1 MPRSE
6 SAGEQP
12 PAERKPRRSKRGNGE
27 GSIYLRKDGRWT
39 AAYFVP
45 KPGGGESR
53 RYVYGRSPE
62 EVETKL
68 VEMRKQVQAGAPL
81 APAGL
86 TVARYLEE
94 WMEQV
99 AAPRVR
105 PNTARSYRDLIA
117 KYLVPRLGRKRLGQ
131 LGARDVRQF
140 LAALAGDGVGERT
153 AQLAHAVLRAALE
166 DAMREEIIPRNVA
179 KLVRAPRPVK
189 QEREPL
195 TVQQVRTL
203 LTSTRDHRLH
213 ALFVVFAVLGLRRS
227 EVLGLRWDDVDL
239 EVGVL
244 RVRRSLHR
252 VEGQLA
258 TFPTKTQRS
267 ARAVPLPGMVVRTLR
282 DHQRGQEA
290 ERLALGAKWPSLG
303 YVFTTPIGTPLDPS
317 NCTRLVQSECAAAGL
332 PAIRLHDLRHGC
344 VSVLLALG
352 VPPRTVMDIVG
363 HSTLEMTM
371 TVYGHVSLDDKRAA
385 LDQLGGLF
393 DDGAGK

>member
-1 MPRSE
+1 MPQPGID
-6 SAGEQP
+6 GEQLP
-12 PAERKPRRSKRGNGE
+12 ERKPRRSRRGNGE

-45 KPGGGESR
+45 MPGGGESR
-53 RYVYGRSPE
+53 RYVYGHSAE

-68 VEMRKQVQAGAPL
+68 VEIRKHVRAGAPL

-86 TVARYLEE
+86 TVARYLDE

-117 KYLVPRLGRKRLGQ
+117 KYLVPKLGRKRLGQ

-140 LAALAGDGVGERT
+140 LAALSADGVGERT

-166 DAMREEIIPRNVA
+166 DAMREEIISRNVA
-179 KLVRAPRPVK
+179 KLVRAPRPEK
-189 QEREPL
+189 QERQPL
-195 TVQQVRTL
+195 TVDQVRVL
-203 LTSTRDHRLH
+203 LQATRHHRLH
-213 ALFVVFAVLGLRRS
+213 ALFLVFAVLGLRRS
-227 EVLGLRWDDVDL
+227 EALGLRWDDVDL
-239 EVGVL
+239 DAGVL
-244 RVRRSLHR
+244 RVRRSLYR
-252 VEGQLA
+252 VDGKLA

-267 ARAVPLPGMVVRTLR
+267 ARAVPLPAVVVRALR
-282 DHQRGQEA
+282 VHQRNQET

-303 YVFTTPIGTPLDPS
+303 YVFTTPIGTPLDPR
-317 NCTRLVQSECAAAGL
+317 NRTRLVQDQCARAGL

-352 VPPRTVMDIVG
+352 VPPRTV
-363 HSTLEMTM
+363 
-371 TVYGHVSLDDKRAA
+371 R
-385 LDQLGGLF
+385 
-393 DDGAGK
+393 